1 MKLFHKIFLC
11 FVVIFGISFQ
21 TAGVLLIDYAYE
33 NTVEQEKKYALQ
45 QFQYNKYIL
54 QSILYSRPDIL
65 QAQGV
70 DPEEWSLF
78 TTPVAIYDS
87 DQKCIYSSMTME
99 PDILDFRD
107 SGEGRLSFRIFRKDG
122 ESFIFVYDHVKQGE
136 SDACLVTQTDISS
149 VVDTQRSMT
158 AYFQKIYLIILCIGF
173 PLIFALSR
181 MITGSIKK
189 VGKAA
194 RRISRGKYSERIRV
208 GTKDEIGQLAA
219 DFNQMAE
226 KIEEKVLELSAAAR
240 AKEDFTANFAHELKT
255 PLTSVI
261 GYADM
266 LYQRELPREQ
276 IKEAAGYILDE
287 GMRLESLSLKL
298 MDLFVMDKQDF
309 SLEKFRTGGLFE
321 NIMPGIEPVCVR
333 HGAGLH
339 VDMEEEEIAVEFELF
354 KTMVLNII
362 DNSVKAECSDIWVR
376 GKKGQECYEIS
387 FQDNGKGI
395 PPEEIDRITEAFYMV
410 DKSRSRK
417 QHGAGLGMALVARIA
432 QIHRARLKVESDG
445 RSGTT
450 VRITFNLP
458 EGGRDEQNV

>member
-11 FVVIFGISFQ
+11 FVVLFGVSFQ
-21 TAGVLLIDYAYE
+21 AAGFLLIDHAYE
-33 NTVEQEKKYALQ
+33 NAVEQEKKYALQ

-54 QSILYSRPDIL
+54 QSILYSEPDLL
-65 QAQGV
+65 QTKEV
-70 DPEEWSLF
+70 DPEERSSF
-78 TTPVAIYDS
+78 TAPVALYDS
-87 DQKCIYSSMTME
+87 AKNCIYSNMTIE
-99 PDILDFRD
+99 PDILDFHESVD
-107 SGEGRLSFRIFRKDG
+107 ERLAFRIFQKEG
-122 ESFIFVYDHVKQGE
+122 ESCIFVYDYVRQGE
-136 SDACLVTQTDISS
+136 SAAYLVTQTDISS
-149 VVDTQRSMT
+149 VVESQRSMT
-158 AYFQKIYLIILCIGF
+158 AYFQRIYLIILCIGF
-173 PLIFALSR
+173 PLIFLLSR

-194 RRISRGKYSERIRV
+194 RRIARGKYSERIHV

-226 KIEEKVLELSAAAR
+226 KIEEKILELSEAAR

-276 IKEAAGYILDE
+276 VKEAAGYILNE
-287 GMRLESLSLKL
+287 GMRLEALSLKL

-309 SLEKFRTGGLFE
+309 ALEPLKTMVLFE
-321 NIMPGIEPVCVR
+321 NMMPGIEPVCGRHNVR
-333 HGAGLH
+333 LH
-339 VDMEEEEIAVEFELF
+339 MDVEEGEIAVEFDLF

-362 DNSVKAECSDIWVR
+362 DNSVKAECSDIWIA
-376 GKKGQECYEIS
+376 GKKRESGYQIS
-387 FQDNGKGI
+387 IRDNGKGI
-395 PPEEIDRITEAFYMV
+395 PPAELGRITEAFYMV

-432 QIHRARLKVESDG
+432 QIHKAVMRVKSDG

-450 VRITFNLP
+450 VHIMFDLP
-458 EGGRDEQNV
+458 EGG

>member
-1 MKLFHKIFLC
+1 
-11 FVVIFGISFQ
+11 
-21 TAGVLLIDYAYE
+21 
-33 NTVEQEKKYALQ
+33 
-45 QFQYNKYIL
+45 
-54 QSILYSRPDIL
+54 
-65 QAQGV
+65 
-70 DPEEWSLF
+70 
-78 TTPVAIYDS
+78 
-87 DQKCIYSSMTME
+87 
-99 PDILDFRD
+99 
-107 SGEGRLSFRIFRKDG
+107 
-122 ESFIFVYDHVKQGE
+122 
-136 SDACLVTQTDISS
+136 
-149 VVDTQRSMT
+149 
-158 AYFQKIYLIILCIGF
+158 
-173 PLIFALSR
+173 
-181 MITGSIKK
+181 
-189 VGKAA
+189 
-194 RRISRGKYSERIRV
+194 
-208 GTKDEIGQLAA
+208 
-219 DFNQMAE
+219 MAE

-276 IKEAAGYILDE
+276 VKEAAGYILDE

-333 HGAGLH
+333 YGTGLH
-339 VDMEEEEIAVEFELF
+339 VDMEEEEIAVEFDLF

-432 QIHRARLKVESDG
+432 QIHRAGLKVESDG

-450 VRITFNLP
+450 IRLTFNLP
-458 EGGRDEQNV
+458 EGGCNEQSV